1 MEQTKII
8 TNQNNKFVDVQ
19 VAQYIAE
26 AVHQSTVLELNA
38 TKNGTVDST
47 TQCRSEVEA
56 MARSN
61 YLLR

>member
-1 MEQTKII
+1 MKQTKII

-38 TKNGTVDST
+38 TKMEQSIQQHNAV
-47 TQCRSEVEA
+47 A
-56 MARSN
+56 K
-61 YLLR
+61 